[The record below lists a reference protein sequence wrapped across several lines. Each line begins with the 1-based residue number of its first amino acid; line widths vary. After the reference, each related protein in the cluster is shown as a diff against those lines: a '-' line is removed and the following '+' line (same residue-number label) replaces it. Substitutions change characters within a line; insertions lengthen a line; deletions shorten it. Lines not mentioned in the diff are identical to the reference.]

1 MYDLIHNFAAQKRKI
16 DANLEQ
22 AADVLP
28 NAVGGSGEPRSDE
41 GLEVQAIVILGS
53 PEMGL
58 DDKPTQKNATLVES
72 RKVSP
77 VPTAIQWSVFPREP
91 SASQIG
97 PITPGPGVGGRLFLI
112 IYCLIH
118 ISLLADQL
126 PPWKRYQFLG
136 RRVFRRLLIDR
147 GPSTRANLRLIIC
160 MICTRRC
167 YG

>member
-58 DDKPTQKNATLVES
+58 DDKPTQKNVTLVES
-72 RKVSP
+72 RKASP
-77 VPTAIQWSVFPREP
+77 VPTAIQVVRL
-91 SASQIG
+91 AKRAISQSDRANY
-97 PITPGPGVGGRLFLI
+97 TRAGRRRPFI
-112 IYCLIH
+112 PDH
-118 ISLLADQL
+118 ILLNSYL
-126 PPWKRYQFLG
+126 PPRGPTPPMEEVSIPRPEGVQEI
-136 RRVFRRLLIDR
+136 IDR
-147 GPSTRANLRLIIC
+147 
-160 MICTRRC
+160 
-167 YG
+167 